1 MITARTW
8 VARTAVAL
16 ALLAPAMVRAQSISD
31 LAVYGGADRH
41 DRLVAGAK
49 KEKVVSV
56 YGSTVAEDMRP
67 VTDAFRKRYG
77 IEVQYWRA
85 NSEQLVQ
92 RTVNEN
98 RAGRCAVDAFATVAA
113 ELESLQREKLLIAV
127 KTPATAELAPLA
139 FRPHGEWV
147 ATRLNIF
154 SAAYNTNLVK
164 RDEVPR
170 SYEDLRDP
178 RWKGRLAVEA
188 ADFDWFGTIVMKMGE
203 EKGLALFRDIVRTN
217 GVSLRRGH
225 TLLANL
231 VQAGEVPLALTVY
244 SYKPEQQKRDGAP
257 VEPLYLR
264 PVVALGYGP
273 AVSRCAPHPHAALLF
288 FDFMIGEGQEI
299 MAKRDMTPTNP
310 RIRPL
315 PEGVDLTMIDPAEML
330 DNRKKWEDLW
340 TNIVLKPR

>member
-1 MITARTW
+1 
-8 VARTAVAL
+8 
-16 ALLAPAMVRAQSISD
+16 
-31 LAVYGGADRH
+31 
-41 DRLVAGAK
+41 
-49 KEKVVSV
+49 
-56 YGSTVAEDMRP
+56 
-67 VTDAFRKRYG
+67 
-77 IEVQYWRA
+77 
-85 NSEQLVQ
+85 
-92 RTVNEN
+92 
-98 RAGRCAVDAFATVAA
+98 
-113 ELESLQREKLLIAV
+113 
-127 KTPATAELAPLA
+127 
-139 FRPHGEWV
+139 
-147 ATRLNIF
+147 
-154 SAAYNTNLVK
+154 VK

-170 SYEDLRDP
+170 SYEDLLHP

-203 EKGLALFRDIVRTN
+203 EKGLKLFRDIVKTN
-217 GVSLRRGH
+217 GMSVRRGH

-288 FDFMIGEGQEI
+288 YDFMIQEGQEI

-310 RIRPL
+310 KIRPL

-330 DNRKKWEDLW
+330 DNRKKWDGHW
-340 TNIVLKPR
+340 TSIVVKPK